1 MMRGELLVAVVDGQG
16 GGMGRGLVE
25 AVKKKW
31 PSLHVRAL
39 GTNSLATAAM
49 LRAGADDGATGENA
63 VAFNARR
70 ADILLGPIGVLTPNG
85 LLGEVSPRMAEAIGG
100 SEAVKIL
107 LPLSDAA
114 SGWPWGNPSRSNSI
128 WTRQCACW
136 VRSCKSGAPADA
148 RRGRPP
154 QF

>member
-85 LLGEVSPRMAEAIGG
+85 LLGEVSPRMAEKVPLKCFRTG
-100 SEAVKIL
+100 VQ
-107 LPLSDAA
+107 LPS
-114 SGWPWGNPSRSNSI
+114 PPSRSAITSSSTGRRASAPVLWGTRYSRA
-128 WTRQCACW
+128 WTTA
-136 VRSCKSGAPADA
+136 SASPS
-148 RRGRPP
+148 RPV
-154 QF
+154 

>member
-107 LPLSDAA
+107 LPSQRCSIRLAV
-114 SGWPWGNPSRSNSI
+114 GNPSRSNSI

-136 VRSCKSGAPADA
+136 ARSCKSGAPADA
-148 RRGRPP
+148 RRGGPP